1 MASEFQR
8 TCPQD
13 RQTGSSIGYCIYD
26 TLFLSLCQG
35 FGGIFGEFNMFAK
48 ILPYFLQQ
56 LSEQH
61 AAVFPTDGQNRN
73 RRQYR
78 TKSVWRLCTPSALRA
93 SPHPVGNHLR
103 RNLVKQSN
111 LGISPP
117 RGESPL
123 SGEAIM
129 KIDFRESALFPVEIA
144 KNFSTFCFSLRIL

>member
-35 FGGIFGEFNMFAK
+35 FGEIFGEFNMFAK
-48 ILPYFLQQ
+48 ILPYFLPQ

-61 AAVFPTDGQNRN
+61 AAVFPTDGQDGN

-78 TKSVWRLCTPSALRA
+78 TKSVWRLCTPSACKFSFRA
-93 SPHPVGNHLR
+93 CFVSSRTHLSH
-103 RNLVKQSN
+103 NLCAV
-111 LGISPP
+111 LPDIFC
-117 RGESPL
+117 GEMECCVRFFLQQVNADICSFYL
-123 SGEAIM
+123 YCAAA
-129 KIDFRESALFPVEIA
+129 KIFD
-144 KNFSTFCFSLRIL
+144 

>member
-48 ILPYFLQQ
+48 ILPYFLPQ

-61 AAVFPTDGQNRN
+61 AAVFPTDGQD
-73 RRQYR
+73 
-78 TKSVWRLCTPSALRA
+78 KSRYILRGNGVLCPFLFA
-93 SPHPVGNHLR
+93 VGECGH
-103 RNLVKQSN
+103 
-111 LGISPP
+111 
-117 RGESPL
+117 
-123 SGEAIM
+123 
-129 KIDFRESALFPVEIA
+129 LFPILYDGE
-144 KNFSTFCFSLRIL
+144 NF